1 MLIASS
7 FAGIFVIPI
16 LMEKSRRH
24 CHRSEREAEYLVDYF
39 EYTWA
44 FSHQKRNSLFNTYG
58 SARVFFLH
66 FLKLYFLLATKGT
79 M

>member
-58 SARVFFLH
+58 SARVFFFA
-66 FLKLYFLLATKGT
+66 FLEIVLFIGN
-79 M
+79 